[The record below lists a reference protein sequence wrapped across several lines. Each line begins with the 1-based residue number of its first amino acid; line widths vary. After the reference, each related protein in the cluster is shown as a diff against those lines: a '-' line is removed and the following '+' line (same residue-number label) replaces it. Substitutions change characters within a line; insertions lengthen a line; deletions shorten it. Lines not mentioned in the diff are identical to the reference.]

1 MNVVIFGTGSHSEV
15 ILDILLES
23 NEFNFLGFVC
33 EFSSKEEHCGFPI
46 LTNEIDSD
54 IFTSHKIEGGII
66 GLGDNSKRL
75 EIANKIK
82 KSIPNFKFINVISSS
97 SDISKNVDIGN
108 GNVIEANTTIKT
120 KTSIHDHC
128 IINSNCSIGHHC
140 EIKSFSSIAPGCMI
154 GGNVIM
160 EKSSSLCIGS
170 SVRERTTIGENSV
183 VGASSFVNRDI
194 PSDWL
199 CYGSPV
205 RFIRKR
211 SSDEEYL
218 Q

>member
-108 GNVIEANTTIKT
+108 GIFAIMFPYDGHSPQHFIIKPELIKKITIKI
-120 KTSIHDHC
+120 SID
-128 IINSNCSIGHHC
+128 
-140 EIKSFSSIAPGCMI
+140 K
-154 GGNVIM
+154 
-160 EKSSSLCIGS
+160 
-170 SVRERTTIGENSV
+170 
-183 VGASSFVNRDI
+183 
-194 PSDWL
+194 
-199 CYGSPV
+199 
-205 RFIRKR
+205 
-211 SSDEEYL
+211 
-218 Q
+218 